1 LDKVEAKAE
10 AKRLREEDKARIKA
24 EAKETREQN
33 KLTEEK
39 R

>member
-1 LDKVEAKAE
+1 
-10 AKRLREEDKARIKA
+10 LREEDKARIKA